1 MKVITL
7 FHVISEFI
15 NIFKQDKINVL
26 SFITNNFGD
35 YYNKILIETIAKRK
49 VHIIDINIYKGLKLK
64 YLYQRHEIISG
75 IGSIIHY
82 ADENTVVWG
91 SGSIWYNSGPHV
103 KPKEVL
109 SIRGKLT
116 RKNLINKGY
125 KCPEIYGDPGLLIKK
140 YTGSFGLSDKRYE
153 LGIIPHYSEK
163 NIPVINEFRKNP
175 DIKIIDI
182 EEGNNLIKDIMSCEK
197 IASSS
202 LHGLI
207 FSDSFQIPNIWISFS
222 DRVYGGHFKFYDYY
236 SSIYQD
242 SVSIIENMQPIKIFS
257 SQQYKEILKCATIKR
272 IDLNVDLID
281 YQLKSYLNIV

>member
-1 MKVITL
+1 MKIITV

-15 NIFKQDKINVL
+15 NIIKQDKINVL

-35 YYNKILIETIAKRK
+35 YYNKILIETIVKKK
-49 VHIIDINIYKGLKLK
+49 VHIVDINIYKDLKLK
-64 YLYQRHEIISG
+64 YLYHGYEIISG

-82 ADENTVVWG
+82 ADENTVIWG
-91 SGSIWYNSGPHV
+91 SGSIWYNSVPQV

-116 RKNLINKGY
+116 RKNLTRKGY

-140 YTGSFGLSDKRYE
+140 YTGSSGLNDKRYE

-163 NIPVINEFRKNP
+163 NLPVINELRKNP

-182 EEGNNLIKDIMSCEK
+182 EDENNLIQDIMNCGK

-222 DRVYGGHFKFYDYY
+222 DRVYGGHFKFHDYY
-236 SSIYQD
+236 SSIYQNSD
-242 SVSIIENMQPIKIFS
+242 SVIENMKPIKIFS
-257 SQQYKEILKCATIKR
+257 SQQYREILKCATIKR